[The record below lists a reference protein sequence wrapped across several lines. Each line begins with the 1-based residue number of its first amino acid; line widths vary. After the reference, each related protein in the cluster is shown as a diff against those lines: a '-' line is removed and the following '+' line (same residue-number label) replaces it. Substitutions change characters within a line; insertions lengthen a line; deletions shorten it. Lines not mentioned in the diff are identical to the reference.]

1 MYAILWIAD
10 VSVAPW
16 NSSARATFYARA
28 AFYVRAA
35 FFAAIGLA
43 SFILHLTTLRILTS
57 KNPSCPFVAF
67 VVKNLPL
74 AFHAPRLADQT

>member
-16 NSSARATFYARA
+16 NSSARA
-28 AFYVRAA
+28 AFY
-35 FFAAIGLA
+35 AAIGLA

>member
-16 NSSARATFYARA
+16 NSSARAAFYA
-28 AFYVRAA
+28 RAA